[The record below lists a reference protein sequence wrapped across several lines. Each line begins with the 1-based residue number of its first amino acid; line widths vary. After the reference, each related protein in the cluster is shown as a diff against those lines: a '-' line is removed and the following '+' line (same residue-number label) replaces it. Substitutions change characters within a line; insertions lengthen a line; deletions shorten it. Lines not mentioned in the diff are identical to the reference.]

1 MPRMVDRDDD
11 DDEKCPHLGVS
22 PPQLR
27 HAPSVTIR
35 HQQYDVLSHYWKYI
49 FCENSD
55 VRGFIWSSSA
65 LHNFLRCHVYR
76 TILSLNHHEFRKW

>member
-11 DDEKCPHLGVS
+11 DDEKCPHLSVS

-35 HQQYDVLSHYWKYI
+35 HQQHSHSATQARISSYLVGLCNARIKGLSYNGTTAP
-49 FCENSD
+49 CT
-55 VRGFIWSSSA
+55 R
-65 LHNFLRCHVYR
+65 
-76 TILSLNHHEFRKW
+76 

>member
-35 HQQYDVLSHYWKYI
+35 HQQHSHSATQPRISSYSV
-49 FCENSD
+49 F
-55 VRGFIWSSSA
+55 VRTQSIIGT
-65 LHNFLRCHVYR
+65 LHPAHDDMSHVI
-76 TILSLNHHEFRKW
+76 TASVSCDATDS

>member
-11 DDEKCPHLGVS
+11 DDEKCPHLGAY

-35 HQQYDVLSHYWKYI
+35 HQQHSH
-49 FCENSD
+49 
-55 VRGFIWSSSA
+55 SA
-65 LHNFLRCHVYR
+65 TQAHMASYLCVCV
-76 TILSLNHHEFRKW
+76 I

>member
-35 HQQYDVLSHYWKYI
+35 HQQHSH
-49 FCENSD
+49 
-55 VRGFIWSSSA
+55 SA
-65 LHNFLRCHVYR
+65 YLVIVGLCNVKIKEL
-76 TILSLNHHEFRKW
+76 

>member
-1 MPRMVDRDDD
+1 MPRIVDGDDD

-35 HQQYDVLSHYWKYI
+35 HQQQTHTATQAHISIVIYV
-49 FCENSD
+49 F
-55 VRGFIWSSSA
+55 V
-65 LHNFLRCHVYR
+65 
-76 TILSLNHHEFRKW
+76 

>member
-27 HAPSVTIR
+27 HAPSVTIK
-35 HQQYDVLSHYWKYI
+35 HQQHSHSATQARIYLV
-49 FCENSD
+49 C
-55 VRGFIWSSSA
+55 GFVYCQTSSV
-65 LHNFLRCHVYR
+65 FV
-76 TILSLNHHEFRKW
+76 

>member
-35 HQQYDVLSHYWKYI
+35 HQQHSHSATQARISIVCLCNVRIKGLSYNGTTAP
-49 FCENSD
+49 CT
-55 VRGFIWSSSA
+55 R
-65 LHNFLRCHVYR
+65 
-76 TILSLNHHEFRKW
+76 